1 MHPLFHFINE
11 YATISEAE
19 FKFFLSNFIQKEI
32 PKKYYLLEQGE
43 TCKYM
48 AFIVE
53 GAMRQYYIDEKG
65 VKHIVNLH
73 IENSWAV
80 DRESFVIRTPAFI
93 L

>member
-1 MHPLFHFINE
+1 
-11 YATISEAE
+11 
-19 FKFFLSNFIQKEI
+19 
-32 PKKYYLLEQGE
+32 
-43 TCKYM
+43 M

-53 GAMRQYYIDEKG
+53 EAMRQYYIDEKG